1 MDIIAAQFTNWQT
14 ALEDFQKSVEKDL
27 EEIRKQK
34 SEIQQMKAEIIN
46 RLDQGQY
53 IRDNNR
59 VIISAPEIII
69 GNVDKSGT
77 LWNGCSQVTIRANE
91 INLEGVGSGTTG
103 IGTIVSRA
111 ASIQQIAVD
120 PGSDGMESVVK
131 PTSEIVSQAQ
141 SITLRGET
149 AEDFFPTG
157 APRSSKGIFL
167 STDGQIGINATKPCE
182 TLKEQLENQEKSL
195 KTIISDLTKEMN
207 NAKSETSSLIT
218 QLNSIA
224 EKNTM
229 NADDI
234 STRTNFLDIDE
245 LQEEFQHVSFTLY
258 TSMTRYFNVL
268 SRLAEAN
275 RQLNSIKEQKEAAG
289 QLQSSF
295 KEKTTDTFIS
305 LRSENISLTST
316 DGDGN
321 LRTNDGAGIGLA
333 GKEIRFTSYGNDGA
347 LIKDSNIYMGSQD
360 VEINTANPKIADK
373 NTDLPAE
380 GSVRV
385 VSKAIQ
391 VEAVDY
397 ETKDDKTE
405 EKSLTQEGSFTE
417 EKSLTQ
423 EGSFTLRAE
432 KINLNATD
440 TEGKATGTIAANAK
454 TVEVKAMDVDKEK
467 RTDKELAAGSSLLL
481 LAEKVYAGAR
491 DKKARSKSVQVASD
505 KVGLFGDTT
514 VELQQDGKAI
524 LQLSGGDAAL
534 SGSKTTLYGEMTS
547 QGKTTFKSDVTAGTV
562 EMKNLKV
569 DSSFK
574 TPYTTEGVSVP
585 GAPSTAKLS
594 AKLSEEELKSN
605 NG

>member
-1 MDIIAAQFTNWQT
+1 MRKDITEQFTDWQS
-14 ALEDFQKSVEKDL
+14 ALEKFQQNVKKDI
-27 EEIRKQK
+27 EEIRSQK
-34 SEIQQMKAEIIN
+34 DEIQRIKQDI
-46 RLDQGQY
+46 LDNLEKGRY
-53 IRDNNR
+53 IRDDNR
-59 VIISAPEIII
+59 IIISAPEIII
-69 GNVDKSGT
+69 GNVDKSGI
-77 LWNGCSQVTIRANE
+77 LWGGGSKVVIRATN
-91 INLEGVGSGTTG
+91 IDLEGVGTGTSG
-103 IGTIVSRA
+103 IGSIVSRA
-111 ASIQQIAVD
+111 PSIRQIAVD
-120 PGSDGMESVVK
+120 PGKDGIEQVVK
-131 PTSEIVSQAQ
+131 PISEIVSQAQ
-141 SITLRGET
+141 NIVLRGE
-149 AEDFFPTG
+149 
-157 APRSSKGIFL
+157 
-167 STDGQIGINATKPCE
+167 
-182 TLKEQLENQEKSL
+182 
-195 KTIISDLTKEMN
+195 
-207 NAKSETSSLIT
+207 
-218 QLNSIA
+218 
-224 EKNTM
+224 
-229 NADDI
+229 NADDYFPQSSLSNSGSGIHLSTNGQI
-234 STRTNFLDIDE
+234 SIDATLPCDTLSESLEQEEKALNTQINDLNQTASQAKSTVASLVSHMNELIEKDTLNSSEIETRANFLDIDE
-245 LQEEFQHVSFTLY
+245 LHYEFQQTTSTLY
-258 TSMTRYFNVL
+258 NALTHYFNSL
-268 SRLAEAN
+268 SLLAESN
-275 RQLNSIKEQKEAAG
+275 RQLAAVKEQKEAAK
-289 QLQSSF
+289 QLKSSF
-295 KEKTTDTFIS
+295 KEQTTDTFIS

-333 GKEIRFTSYGNDGA
+333 GKEISLTSYGNDGA
-347 LIKDSNIYMGSQD
+347 LIKDSGIYMGSQD

-405 EKSLTQEGSFTE
+405 EKSLT
-417 EKSLTQ
+417 K

-491 DKKARSKSVQVASD
+491 DKKTRSKSVQVASD

-514 VELQQDGKAI
+514 VELQQDDKAI

-547 QGKTTFKSDVTAGTV
+547 QGKSTFKSDVTAGTV

-574 TPYTTEGVSVP
+574 TPYTTEGISVP

>member
-1 MDIIAAQFTNWQT
+1 MRKDITEQFTDWKS
-14 ALEDFQKSVEKDL
+14 ALEKFQQNVKKDI
-27 EEIRKQK
+27 EEIRSQK
-34 SEIQQMKAEIIN
+34 DEIQRIKQDI
-46 RLDQGQY
+46 LDNLEKGRY
-53 IRDNNR
+53 IRDDNR
-59 VIISAPEIII
+59 IIISAPEIII
-69 GNVDKSGT
+69 GNVDKSGI
-77 LWNGCSQVTIRANE
+77 LWGGGSKVVIRATN
-91 INLEGVGSGTTG
+91 IDLEGVGTGTSG
-103 IGTIVSRA
+103 IGSIVSRA
-111 ASIQQIAVD
+111 PSIRQIAVD
-120 PGSDGMESVVK
+120 PGKDGIEQVVK
-131 PTSEIVSQAQ
+131 PISEIVSQAQ
-141 SITLRGET
+141 NIVLRGE
-149 AEDFFPTG
+149 
-157 APRSSKGIFL
+157 
-167 STDGQIGINATKPCE
+167 
-182 TLKEQLENQEKSL
+182 
-195 KTIISDLTKEMN
+195 
-207 NAKSETSSLIT
+207 
-218 QLNSIA
+218 
-224 EKNTM
+224 
-229 NADDI
+229 NADDYFPQSSLSNSGSGIHLSTNGQI
-234 STRTNFLDIDE
+234 SIDATLPCDTLSESLEQEEKALNTQINDLNQTASQAKSTVASLVSHMNELIEKDTLNSSEIETRTNFLDIDE
-245 LQEEFQHVSFTLY
+245 LHYEFQQTTSTLY
-258 TSMTRYFNVL
+258 NALTHYFNSL
-268 SRLAEAN
+268 SLLAEAN

-295 KEKTTDTFIS
+295 KEKSTDTFIS
-305 LRSENISLTST
+305 LRSESISLTST

-321 LRTNDGAGIGLA
+321 LRTNNGAGIGLA
-333 GKEIRFTSYGNDGA
+333 GKEISLTSYGNDGA
-347 LIKDSNIYMGSQD
+347 LIKDSGIYMGSQD

-397 ETKDDKTE
+397 ETKDDK
-405 EKSLTQEGSFTE
+405 TE

>member
-1 MDIIAAQFTNWQT
+1 MRTIAEQFKYWQE
-14 ALEDFQKSVEKDL
+14 ALDDFQKNVEKDL
-27 EEIRKQK
+27 DEIRRYK
-34 SEIQQMKAEIIN
+34 SEVQQMKIDLIDHLEKG
-46 RLDQGQY
+46 RYVRDDQ
-53 IRDNNR
+53 R

-77 LWNGCSQVTIRANE
+77 LCGSNSRIILRGTNISLDGVGAGAS
-91 INLEGVGSGTTG
+91 GVGS
-103 IGTIVSRA
+103 IVSRA
-111 ASIQQIAVD
+111 ASIRQIAVD
-120 PGSDGMESVVK
+120 PGMDGQENVAK
-131 PTSEIVSQAQ
+131 GISEIVSQARNVIIRSEKQ
-141 SITLRGET
+141 
-149 AEDFFPTG
+149 ANDVFPTYG
-157 APRSSKGIFL
+157 LSGTDGGITL
-167 STDGQIGINATKPCE
+167 STDGQISLNATLPCE
-182 TLKEQLENQEKSL
+182 TLKERLEQEETALTTQTNDL
-195 KTIISDLTKEMN
+195 KKEASQ
-207 NAKSETSSLIT
+207 AKSEVSSLIS
-218 QLNSIA
+218 QIDKLFDQDLMNLD
-224 EKNTM
+224 ETM
-229 NADDI
+229 
-234 STRTNFLDIDE
+234 TRTNYMDIEE
-245 LQEEFQHVSFTLY
+245 LHEEIRNISGTIY

-295 KEKTTDTFIS
+295 KEKSTDTFIS

-333 GKEIRFTSYGNDGA
+333 GKEISLTSYGNDGA
-347 LIKDSNIYMGSQD
+347 LIKDSGIYMGSQD

-405 EKSLTQEGSFTE
+405 EKSLT
-417 EKSLTQ
+417 K

-491 DKKARSKSVQVASD
+491 DKKTRSKSVQVASD

-524 LQLSGGDAAL
+524 LQLSDGDAAL

-547 QGKTTFKSDVTAGTV
+547 QGKSTFKSDVTAGTV

-574 TPYTTEGVSVP
+574 TPYTTEGISVP
-585 GAPSTAKLS
+585 GAPSTAKLN

>member
-1 MDIIAAQFTNWQT
+1 MRTIAEQFKYWQE
-14 ALEDFQKSVEKDL
+14 ALDDFQKNVEKDL
-27 EEIRKQK
+27 DEIRRYK
-34 SEIQQMKAEIIN
+34 SEVQQMKIDLIDHLEKG
-46 RLDQGQY
+46 RYVRDDQ
-53 IRDNNR
+53 R

-77 LWNGCSQVTIRANE
+77 LCGTHSKIILRGTDICLDGVGAGAS
-91 INLEGVGSGTTG
+91 GVGS
-103 IGTIVSRA
+103 IVSRA
-111 ASIQQIAVD
+111 ASIRQIAVD
-120 PGSDGMESVVK
+120 PGMDGQENVAK
-131 PTSEIVSQAQ
+131 GISEIISQARNVTIRSEKQ
-141 SITLRGET
+141 
-149 AEDFFPTG
+149 ANDVFPTYG
-157 APRSSKGIFL
+157 LSGNDGGITL
-167 STDGQIGINATKPCE
+167 STDGQISLNATLPCE
-182 TLKEQLENQEKSL
+182 TLKERLEQEETALTTQTNDL
-195 KTIISDLTKEMN
+195 KQEASQ
-207 NAKSETSSLIT
+207 AKSEVSSLIS
-218 QLNSIA
+218 QIDKLFDQDL
-224 EKNTM
+224 M
-229 NADDI
+229 NLDETI
-234 STRTNFLDIDE
+234 TRTNYMDIEE
-245 LQEEFQHVSFTLY
+245 LHEEIRNISGTIY
-258 TSMTRYFNVL
+258 SAMTRYFNIL
-268 SRLAEAN
+268 SRLAETN

-295 KEKTTDTFIS
+295 KDQTTDTFIS
-305 LRSENISLTST
+305 LLSENISLTST

-321 LRTNDGAGIGLA
+321 LRTNQGAGIGLA
-333 GKEIRFTSYGNDGA
+333 GKAISLTSYGNDGA
-347 LIKDSNIYMGSQD
+347 LIKESGIYMGSQD

-385 VSKAIQ
+385 VSKEIQ

-405 EKSLTQEGSFTE
+405 EKSLT
-417 EKSLTQ
+417 K

-454 TVEVKAMDVDKEK
+454 AVEVKAMDVDKEK

-491 DKKARSKSVQVASD
+491 DKKMRSKNVQVTSD

-514 VELQQDGKAI
+514 IELQQDGKAI

-574 TPYTTEGVSVP
+574 TPYTTEGISVP

-594 AKLSEEELKSN
+594 AKLSEEELKSSN
-605 NG
+605 E

>member
-1 MDIIAAQFTNWQT
+1 MRKDITEQFTDWKS
-14 ALEDFQKSVEKDL
+14 ALEKFQQNVKKDI
-27 EEIRKQK
+27 EEIRSQK
-34 SEIQQMKAEIIN
+34 DEIQRIKQDI
-46 RLDQGQY
+46 LDNLEKGRY
-53 IRDNNR
+53 IRDDNR
-59 VIISAPEIII
+59 IIISAPEIII
-69 GNVDKSGT
+69 GNVDKSGI
-77 LWNGCSQVTIRANE
+77 LWGGGSKVVIRATN
-91 INLEGVGSGTTG
+91 IDLEGVGTGTSG
-103 IGTIVSRA
+103 IGSIVSRA
-111 ASIQQIAVD
+111 PSIRQIAVD
-120 PGSDGMESVVK
+120 PGKDGIEQVVK
-131 PTSEIVSQAQ
+131 PISEIVSQAQ
-141 SITLRGET
+141 NIVLRGE
-149 AEDFFPTG
+149 
-157 APRSSKGIFL
+157 
-167 STDGQIGINATKPCE
+167 
-182 TLKEQLENQEKSL
+182 
-195 KTIISDLTKEMN
+195 
-207 NAKSETSSLIT
+207 
-218 QLNSIA
+218 
-224 EKNTM
+224 
-229 NADDI
+229 NADDYFPQSSLSNSGSGIHLSTNGQI
-234 STRTNFLDIDE
+234 SIDATLPCDTLSESLEQEEKALNTQINDLNQTASQAKSTVASLVSHMNELIEKDTLNSSEIETRTNFLDIDE
-245 LQEEFQHVSFTLY
+245 LHYEYQQTTSTLY
-258 TSMTRYFNVL
+258 NALTHYFNSL
-268 SRLAEAN
+268 SLLAESN
-275 RQLNSIKEQKEAAG
+275 RQLAAVKEQKEAAK
-289 QLQSSF
+289 QLKSSF
-295 KEKTTDTFIS
+295 KEQTTDTFIS

-333 GKEIRFTSYGNDGA
+333 GKEISLTSYGNDGA
-347 LIKDSNIYMGSQD
+347 LIKDSGIYMGSQD

-405 EKSLTQEGSFTE
+405 EKSLT
-417 EKSLTQ
+417 K

-491 DKKARSKSVQVASD
+491 DKKTRSKSVQVASD

-547 QGKTTFKSDVTAGTV
+547 QGKSTFKSDVTAGTV

-574 TPYTTEGVSVP
+574 TPYTTEGISVP

>member
-1 MDIIAAQFTNWQT
+1 MRKDITEQFTDWKS
-14 ALEDFQKSVEKDL
+14 ALEKFQQNVKKDI
-27 EEIRKQK
+27 EEIRSQK
-34 SEIQQMKAEIIN
+34 DEIQRIKQDI
-46 RLDQGQY
+46 LDNLEKGRY
-53 IRDNNR
+53 IRDDNR
-59 VIISAPEIII
+59 IIISAPEIII
-69 GNVDKSGT
+69 GNVDKSGI
-77 LWNGCSQVTIRANE
+77 LWGGGSKVVIRATN
-91 INLEGVGSGTTG
+91 IDLEGVGTGTSG
-103 IGTIVSRA
+103 IGSIVSRA
-111 ASIQQIAVD
+111 PSIRQIAVD
-120 PGSDGMESVVK
+120 PGKDGIEQVVK
-131 PTSEIVSQAQ
+131 PISEIVSQAQ
-141 SITLRGET
+141 NIVLRGE
-149 AEDFFPTG
+149 
-157 APRSSKGIFL
+157 
-167 STDGQIGINATKPCE
+167 
-182 TLKEQLENQEKSL
+182 
-195 KTIISDLTKEMN
+195 
-207 NAKSETSSLIT
+207 
-218 QLNSIA
+218 
-224 EKNTM
+224 
-229 NADDI
+229 NADDYFPQSSLSNSGSGIHLSTNGQI
-234 STRTNFLDIDE
+234 SIDATLPCDTLSESLEQEEKALNTHINDLNQTASQAKSTVASLVSHMNELIEKDTLNSSEIETRTNFLDIDE
-245 LQEEFQHVSFTLY
+245 LHYEFQQTTSTLY
-258 TSMTRYFNVL
+258 NALTHYFNSL
-268 SRLAEAN
+268 SLLAESN
-275 RQLNSIKEQKEAAG
+275 RQLAAVKEQKEAAK
-289 QLQSSF
+289 QLKSSF
-295 KEKTTDTFIS
+295 KEQTTDTFIS

-333 GKEIRFTSYGNDGA
+333 GKEISLTSYGNDGA
-347 LIKDSNIYMGSQD
+347 LIKDSGIYMGSQD

-405 EKSLTQEGSFTE
+405 EKSLT
-417 EKSLTQ
+417 K

-491 DKKARSKSVQVASD
+491 DKKTRSKSVQVASD

-547 QGKTTFKSDVTAGTV
+547 QGKSTFKSDVTAGTV

-574 TPYTTEGVSVP
+574 TPYTTEGISVP
-585 GAPSTAKLS
+585 GAPSTAKLN

>member
-1 MDIIAAQFTNWQT
+1 MRTIAEQFKYWQE
-14 ALEDFQKSVEKDL
+14 ALDDFQKNVEKDL
-27 EEIRKQK
+27 DEIRRYK
-34 SEIQQMKAEIIN
+34 SEVQQMKIDLIDHLEKG
-46 RLDQGQY
+46 RY
-53 IRDNNR
+53 VRDEQR

-77 LWNGCSQVTIRANE
+77 LCGSHSKIILRGTDICLDGVGAGAS
-91 INLEGVGSGTTG
+91 GVGS
-103 IGTIVSRA
+103 IVSRA
-111 ASIQQIAVD
+111 ASIRQIAVD
-120 PGSDGMESVVK
+120 PGMDGQENVAKGISEIISQARNVTIRSEKQANDVFPTYGLSGSDGG
-131 PTSEIVSQAQ
+131 
-141 SITLRGET
+141 IT
-149 AEDFFPTG
+149 
-157 APRSSKGIFL
+157 L
-167 STDGQIGINATKPCE
+167 STDGQISLNATLPCE
-182 TLKEQLENQEKSL
+182 TLKERLEQEETALTTQTNDL
-195 KTIISDLTKEMN
+195 KKEASQ
-207 NAKSETSSLIT
+207 AKSEVSSLIS
-218 QLNSIA
+218 QIDKLFDQDLMNLD
-224 EKNTM
+224 ETM
-229 NADDI
+229 
-234 STRTNFLDIDE
+234 TRTNYIDIDE
-245 LQEEFQHVSFTLY
+245 LHEEIRNISGTIY
-258 TSMTRYFNVL
+258 SAMTRYFNVL
-268 SRLAEAN
+268 SRLAETN

-295 KEKTTDTFIS
+295 KDQPTDTFIS

-321 LRTNDGAGIGLA
+321 LRTNQGAGIGLA
-333 GKEIRFTSYGNDGA
+333 GKEISLTSYGNDGA
-347 LIKDSNIYMGSQD
+347 LIKESGIYMGSQD

-373 NTDLPAE
+373 STDLPAE

-385 VSKAIQ
+385 ISKEIQ

-405 EKSLTQEGSFTE
+405 EKSLT
-417 EKSLTQ
+417 K

-440 TEGKATGTIAANAK
+440 TEGKATGTITANAK
-454 TVEVKAMDVDKEK
+454 AVEVKAMDVDKEK

-491 DKKARSKSVQVASD
+491 DKKMRSKNVQVASD

-514 VELQQDGKAI
+514 IELQQDGKAI
-524 LQLSGGDAAL
+524 LQLSGGDTAL

-547 QGKTTFKSDVTAGTV
+547 QGKTTFKSDVTAETV

-574 TPYTTEGVSVP
+574 TPYTTEGISVP

-594 AKLSEEELKSN
+594 AKLSEEELKSSN
-605 NG
+605 E

>member
-1 MDIIAAQFTNWQT
+1 MRTIAEQFKYWQE
-14 ALEDFQKSVEKDL
+14 ALDDFQKNVEKDL
-27 EEIRKQK
+27 DEIRRYK
-34 SEIQQMKAEIIN
+34 SEVQQMKIDLIDHLEKG
-46 RLDQGQY
+46 RYVRDDQ
-53 IRDNNR
+53 R

-77 LWNGCSQVTIRANE
+77 LCGSHSKIILRGTDICLDGIGAGAS
-91 INLEGVGSGTTG
+91 GVGS
-103 IGTIVSRA
+103 IVSRA
-111 ASIQQIAVD
+111 ASIRQIAVD
-120 PGSDGMESVVK
+120 PGMDGQENVAK
-131 PTSEIVSQAQ
+131 GISEIVSQARNVIIRSEKQ
-141 SITLRGET
+141 
-149 AEDFFPTG
+149 ANDVFPTYG
-157 APRSSKGIFL
+157 LSGTDGGITL
-167 STDGQIGINATKPCE
+167 STDGQISLNATLPCE
-182 TLKEQLENQEKSL
+182 TLKEKLEQEETALTTQANEL
-195 KTIISDLTKEMN
+195 KKEASQ
-207 NAKSETSSLIT
+207 AKSEVSSLIS
-218 QLNSIA
+218 QIDKLFDQDLMNLD
-224 EKNTM
+224 ETM
-229 NADDI
+229 
-234 STRTNFLDIDE
+234 TRTNYMDIEE
-245 LQEEFQHVSFTLY
+245 LHEEIRNISGTIY

-295 KEKTTDTFIS
+295 KEKSTDTFIS
-305 LRSENISLTST
+305 LRSESISLTST

-333 GKEIRFTSYGNDGA
+333 GKEISLTSYGNDSA
-347 LIKDSNIYMGSQD
+347 LIKDSGIYMGSQD

-385 VSKAIQ
+385 VSKEIQ

-405 EKSLTQEGSFTE
+405 EKSLT
-417 EKSLTQ
+417 K

-454 TVEVKAMDVDKEK
+454 AVEVKAMDVDKEK

-481 LAEKVYAGAR
+481 LAEKVYAGAK
-491 DKKARSKSVQVASD
+491 DKKARSKSIQVASD

-534 SGSKTTLYGEMTS
+534 SGNKTTLYGEMTS
-547 QGKTTFKSDVTAGTV
+547 QGKTTFKSDVTAETV

-569 DSSFK
+569 NSSFK
-574 TPYTTEGVSVP
+574 TPYTTEGISVP
-585 GAPSTAKLS
+585 GAPSTAKLGT
-594 AKLSEEELKSN
+594 KLSEEELKSN

>member
-1 MDIIAAQFTNWQT
+1 MRTIAEQFKYWQE
-14 ALEDFQKSVEKDL
+14 ALDDFQKNVEKDL
-27 EEIRKQK
+27 DEIRRYK
-34 SEIQQMKAEIIN
+34 SEVQQMKIDLIDHLEKG
-46 RLDQGQY
+46 RY
-53 IRDNNR
+53 VRDEQR

-77 LWNGCSQVTIRANE
+77 LCGSHSKIILRGTDICLDGVGAGAS
-91 INLEGVGSGTTG
+91 GVGS
-103 IGTIVSRA
+103 IVSRA
-111 ASIQQIAVD
+111 ASIRQIAVD
-120 PGSDGMESVVK
+120 PGMDGQENVAKRISEIISQARNVTIRSEKQANDVFPTYGLSGSDGG
-131 PTSEIVSQAQ
+131 
-141 SITLRGET
+141 ITL
-149 AEDFFPTG
+149 
-157 APRSSKGIFL
+157 SS
-167 STDGQIGINATKPCE
+167 DGQISLNATLPCE
-182 TLKEQLENQEKSL
+182 TLKERLEQEETALTTQTNDL
-195 KTIISDLTKEMN
+195 KKEASQ
-207 NAKSETSSLIT
+207 AKSEVPSLIS
-218 QLNSIA
+218 QIDKLFDQDLMNLD
-224 EKNTM
+224 ETM
-229 NADDI
+229 
-234 STRTNFLDIDE
+234 TRTNYIDIDE
-245 LQEEFQHVSFTLY
+245 LHEEIRNISGTIY
-258 TSMTRYFNVL
+258 SAMTRYFNVL
-268 SRLAEAN
+268 SRLAETN

-295 KEKTTDTFIS
+295 KDQPTDTFIS

-321 LRTNDGAGIGLA
+321 LRTNQGAGIGLA
-333 GKEIRFTSYGNDGA
+333 GKEISLTSYGNDGA
-347 LIKDSNIYMGSQD
+347 LIKESGIYMGSQD

-373 NTDLPAE
+373 NIDLPAE

-385 VSKAIQ
+385 VSKEIQ

-405 EKSLTQEGSFTE
+405 EKSLT
-417 EKSLTQ
+417 K

-454 TVEVKAMDVDKEK
+454 AVEVKAMDVDKEK

-491 DKKARSKSVQVASD
+491 DKKMRSKNVQVASD

-514 VELQQDGKAI
+514 IELQQDGKAI
-524 LQLSGGDAAL
+524 LQLSGGDTAL

-547 QGKTTFKSDVTAGTV
+547 QGKTTFKSDVTAETV

-574 TPYTTEGVSVP
+574 TPYTTEGISVP

-594 AKLSEEELKSN
+594 AKLSEEELKSSN
-605 NG
+605 E

>member
-1 MDIIAAQFTNWQT
+1 MHMRKDITEQFTDWQS
-14 ALEDFQKSVEKDL
+14 ALEKFQQNVKKDI
-27 EEIRKQK
+27 EEIRSQK
-34 SEIQQMKAEIIN
+34 DEIQRIKQDI
-46 RLDQGQY
+46 LDNLEKGRY
-53 IRDNNR
+53 IRDDNR
-59 VIISAPEIII
+59 IIISAPEIII
-69 GNVDKSGT
+69 GNVDKSGI
-77 LWNGCSQVTIRANE
+77 LWGGGSKVVIRATN
-91 INLEGVGSGTTG
+91 IDLEGVGTGTSG
-103 IGTIVSRA
+103 IGSIVSRA
-111 ASIQQIAVD
+111 PSIRQIAVD
-120 PGSDGMESVVK
+120 PGKDGIEQVVK
-131 PTSEIVSQAQ
+131 PISEIVSQAQ
-141 SITLRGET
+141 NIVLRGE
-149 AEDFFPTG
+149 
-157 APRSSKGIFL
+157 
-167 STDGQIGINATKPCE
+167 
-182 TLKEQLENQEKSL
+182 
-195 KTIISDLTKEMN
+195 
-207 NAKSETSSLIT
+207 
-218 QLNSIA
+218 
-224 EKNTM
+224 
-229 NADDI
+229 NADDYFPQSSLSNSGSGIHLSTNGQI
-234 STRTNFLDIDE
+234 SIDATLPCDTLSESLEQEEKALNTQINDFNQTASQAKSTVASLVSHMNELIEKDTLNSSEIETRTNFLDIDE
-245 LQEEFQHVSFTLY
+245 LHYEFQQVTSTLY
-258 TSMTRYFNVL
+258 NALTHYFNSL
-268 SRLAEAN
+268 SLLAESN
-275 RQLNSIKEQKEAAG
+275 RQLAAVKEQKEAAK
-289 QLQSSF
+289 QLKSSF
-295 KEKTTDTFIS
+295 KEQTTDTFIS
-305 LRSENISLTST
+305 LRSENISLTSA

-321 LRTNDGAGIGLA
+321 LRTNDGAGIGLV
-333 GKEIRFTSYGNDGA
+333 GKEISFTSYGNDGA
-347 LIKDSNIYMGSQD
+347 LIKDSGIYMGSQD

-385 VSKAIQ
+385 VSKEIQ

-397 ETKDDKTE
+397 ETKDNK
-405 EKSLTQEGSFTE
+405 TE

-491 DKKARSKSVQVASD
+491 DKKARSKNVQVASD
-505 KVGLFGDTT
+505 KVSLFGDTT

-574 TPYTTEGVSVP
+574 TPYTTEGISVP
-585 GAPSTAKLS
+585 GAPSTAKLG
-594 AKLSEEELKSN
+594 AKLNEEELKSN

>member
-1 MDIIAAQFTNWQT
+1 MRKDITEQFTDWQS
-14 ALEDFQKSVEKDL
+14 ALEKFQQNVKKDI
-27 EEIRKQK
+27 EEIRSQK
-34 SEIQQMKAEIIN
+34 DEIQRIKQDIFDNLEKG
-46 RLDQGQY
+46 RY
-53 IRDNNR
+53 IRDDNR
-59 VIISAPEIII
+59 IIISAPEIII
-69 GNVDKSGT
+69 GNVDKSGI
-77 LWNGCSQVTIRANE
+77 LWGGGSKVVIRATN
-91 INLEGVGSGTTG
+91 IDLEGVGTGTSG
-103 IGTIVSRA
+103 IGSIVSRA
-111 ASIQQIAVD
+111 PSIRQIAVD
-120 PGSDGMESVVK
+120 PGKDGIEQVVK
-131 PTSEIVSQAQ
+131 PISEIVSQAQ
-141 SITLRGET
+141 NIVLRGE
-149 AEDFFPTG
+149 
-157 APRSSKGIFL
+157 
-167 STDGQIGINATKPCE
+167 
-182 TLKEQLENQEKSL
+182 
-195 KTIISDLTKEMN
+195 
-207 NAKSETSSLIT
+207 
-218 QLNSIA
+218 
-224 EKNTM
+224 
-229 NADDI
+229 NADDYFPKSSLSNSGSGIHLSTNGQI
-234 STRTNFLDIDE
+234 SIDATLPCDTLSESLEQEEKALNTQINDLNQTASQAKSTVASLVSHMNELIEKDTLNSSEIETRTNFLDIDE
-245 LQEEFQHVSFTLY
+245 LHYEFQQVTSTLY
-258 TSMTRYFNVL
+258 NALTHYFNSL
-268 SRLAEAN
+268 SLLAESN
-275 RQLNSIKEQKEAAG
+275 RQLAAVKEQKETAK
-289 QLQSSF
+289 QLKSSF
-295 KEKTTDTFIS
+295 KEQTTDTFIS

-321 LRTNDGAGIGLA
+321 LRTNDGAGIELA
-333 GKEIRFTSYGNDGA
+333 GKEISLTSYGNDGA
-347 LIKDSNIYMGSQD
+347 LIKDSNIYMSSQD

-397 ETKDDKTE
+397 ETKDDK
-405 EKSLTQEGSFTE
+405 TE

-491 DKKARSKSVQVASD
+491 DKKTRSKSVQVASD
-505 KVGLFGDTT
+505 KVGLFGDTA

-547 QGKTTFKSDVTAGTV
+547 QGKSTFKSDVTAGTV

-574 TPYTTEGVSVP
+574 TPYTTEGISVP

>member
-1 MDIIAAQFTNWQT
+1 MRKDITEQFTDWQS
-14 ALEDFQKSVEKDL
+14 ALEKFQQNVKKDI
-27 EEIRKQK
+27 EEIRSQK
-34 SEIQQMKAEIIN
+34 DEIQRIKQDI
-46 RLDQGQY
+46 LDNLEKGRY
-53 IRDNNR
+53 IRDGNR
-59 VIISAPEIII
+59 IIISAPEIII
-69 GNVDKSGT
+69 GNVDKSGI
-77 LWNGCSQVTIRANE
+77 LWGGGSKVVIRATN
-91 INLEGVGSGTTG
+91 IDLEGVGTGTSG
-103 IGTIVSRA
+103 IGSIVSRA
-111 ASIQQIAVD
+111 PSIRQIAVD
-120 PGSDGMESVVK
+120 PGKDGIEQVVK
-131 PTSEIVSQAQ
+131 PISEIVSQAQ
-141 SITLRGET
+141 NIVLRGE
-149 AEDFFPTG
+149 
-157 APRSSKGIFL
+157 
-167 STDGQIGINATKPCE
+167 
-182 TLKEQLENQEKSL
+182 
-195 KTIISDLTKEMN
+195 
-207 NAKSETSSLIT
+207 
-218 QLNSIA
+218 
-224 EKNTM
+224 
-229 NADDI
+229 NADDYFPQSSLSNSGSGIHLSTNGQI
-234 STRTNFLDIDE
+234 SIDATLPCDTLSESLEQEEKALNTQINDLNQTASQAKSTVASLVSHMNELIEKDTLNSSEIETRTNFLDIDE
-245 LQEEFQHVSFTLY
+245 LHYEFRQTTSTLY
-258 TSMTRYFNVL
+258 NALTHYFNSL
-268 SRLAEAN
+268 SLLAESN
-275 RQLNSIKEQKEAAG
+275 RQLAAVKEQKEAAK
-289 QLQSSF
+289 QLKSSF
-295 KEKTTDTFIS
+295 KEQTTDTFIS

-333 GKEIRFTSYGNDGA
+333 GKEISLTSYGNDGA
-347 LIKDSNIYMGSQD
+347 LIKDSGIYMGSQD

-405 EKSLTQEGSFTE
+405 EKSLT
-417 EKSLTQ
+417 K

-491 DKKARSKSVQVASD
+491 DKKTRSKSVQVASD

-524 LQLSGGDAAL
+524 LQLSGGDVAL

-574 TPYTTEGVSVP
+574 TPYTTEGISVP
-585 GAPSTAKLS
+585 GAPSTAKLG

>member
-131 PTSEIVSQAQ
+131 TTSEIVSQAQ

-333 GKEIRFTSYGNDGA
+333 GKEISLTSYGNDGA
-347 LIKDSNIYMGSQD
+347 LIKDSGIYMGSQD

-405 EKSLTQEGSFTE
+405 EKSLT
-417 EKSLTQ
+417 K

-491 DKKARSKSVQVASD
+491 DKKTRSKSVQVASD

-547 QGKTTFKSDVTAGTV
+547 QGKSTFKSDVTAGTV

-574 TPYTTEGVSVP
+574 TPYTTEGISVP

>member
-1 MDIIAAQFTNWQT
+1 MRTIAEQFKYWQE
-14 ALEDFQKSVEKDL
+14 ALDDFQKNVEKDL
-27 EEIRKQK
+27 DEIRRYK
-34 SEIQQMKAEIIN
+34 SEVQQMKIDLIDHLEKG
-46 RLDQGQY
+46 RYVRDDQ
-53 IRDNNR
+53 R

-77 LWNGCSQVTIRANE
+77 LCGSNSRIILRGTNISLDGVGAGAS
-91 INLEGVGSGTTG
+91 GVGS
-103 IGTIVSRA
+103 IVSRA
-111 ASIQQIAVD
+111 ASIRQIAVD
-120 PGSDGMESVVK
+120 PGMDGQENVAK
-131 PTSEIVSQAQ
+131 GISEIVSQARNVIIRSEKQ
-141 SITLRGET
+141 
-149 AEDFFPTG
+149 ANDVFPTYG
-157 APRSSKGIFL
+157 LSGTDGGITL
-167 STDGQIGINATKPCE
+167 STDGQISLNATLPCE
-182 TLKEQLENQEKSL
+182 TLKERLEQEETALTTQTNDL
-195 KTIISDLTKEMN
+195 KKEASQ
-207 NAKSETSSLIT
+207 AKSEVSSLIS
-218 QLNSIA
+218 QIDKLFDQDLMNLD
-224 EKNTM
+224 ETM
-229 NADDI
+229 
-234 STRTNFLDIDE
+234 TRTNYMDIEE
-245 LQEEFQHVSFTLY
+245 LHEEIRNISGTIY

-295 KEKTTDTFIS
+295 KEKSTDTFIS
-305 LRSENISLTST
+305 LRSESISLTST

-333 GKEIRFTSYGNDGA
+333 GKEISLTSYGNDGA
-347 LIKDSNIYMGSQD
+347 LIKDSSIYMGSQD

-405 EKSLTQEGSFTE
+405 EKSLT
-417 EKSLTQ
+417 K

-491 DKKARSKSVQVASD
+491 DKKTRSKSVQVASD

-547 QGKTTFKSDVTAGTV
+547 QGKSTFKSDVTAGTV

-574 TPYTTEGVSVP
+574 TPYTTEGISVP
-585 GAPSTAKLS
+585 GAPSTAKLN